1 MIERSEAE
9 AKLIEYC
16 EELDIEAGVNWQE
29 QPVSLRMRQWAE
41 ANLFQPDADEAPV
54 GEAVLSIRGGKIVCD
69 FGSFRIGMVEL
80 TKISKLFAAAYMR
93 YLEDFYICNSVRE
106 GIDNL

>member
-9 AKLIEYC
+9 DKLIDYC
-16 EELDIEAGVNWQE
+16 IDLDITATINWQE
-29 QPVSLRMRQWAE
+29 QPISLCLTQWAE
-41 ANLFQPDADEAPV
+41 ANLFDPEGDEAPA
-54 GEAVLSIRGGKIVCD
+54 GRAVLSIRGGKIVCD

-93 YLEDFYICNSVRE
+93 YLEDFYISNSVRE
-106 GIDNL
+106 